1 MKTAPSAPLLFVELD
16 RARNTP
22 LHVQIYEQVK
32 DAVLRGDLAPGARL
46 PSSRLLARQWAVSR
60 NTVLNAYELLRSE
73 DYITSVR
80 GSATQITRQ
89 LNIDSPDQ
97 GQENGLHSEAETFIG
112 KTSRTVQLLKLKQTH
127 DRHHQRG
134 MRAFRPGL
142 PEIDQFPF
150 KFWNRILGRFWRNP
164 PEELLVGG
172 EINGYLPLRNEIAAY
187 LGAVRGVR
195 CQSHQIFITSGAQQ
209 AIDLVAR
216 TILDPGDKVW
226 VEDPGYGG
234 LETAFQ
240 AAGGIVCHIGLD
252 NEGID
257 VAAGN
262 RTAPDTVLAAVT
274 PSHQYPLGI
283 TMSLNRRLEL
293 LEWASRNGAWI
304 IEDDF
309 DSEYRYSG
317 KPVSALQ
324 GLDRSDRVIYIGTF
338 SKVLFPALRLGYVI
352 VPDSLIEPVS
362 SVKLATDDHPSIA
375 LQPALHQFFR
385 EGHFNSHIRK
395 MRKLYLQ
402 RQERLIELVGR
413 NLGGF
418 LEIGSSEAGM
428 HLVAELK
435 TGEESADRALNKLA
449 NKHGLIVP
457 AVSNYCRNARISNK
471 VLLGYAG
478 LSEDEMARSVEKL
491 SEITATLSG

>member
-32 DAVLRGDLAPGARL
+32 DAVLRGDLAPGVRL
-46 PSSRLLARQWAVSR
+46 PSSRLLARQWDVSR

-73 DYITSVR
+73 DYITSIR
-80 GSATQITRQ
+80 GSATQITHQ
-89 LNIDSPDQ
+89 LNIDPPDHDP
-97 GQENGLHSEAETFIG
+97 ENGLHAKEEAFTG
-112 KTSRTVQLLKLKQTH
+112 KTSRTVQLLKLKKTH
-127 DRHHQRG
+127 DRHHQPG

-164 PEELLVGG
+164 PPELLVGG

-234 LETAFQ
+234 LETAFK
-240 AAGGIVCHIGLD
+240 AAGGVVCHIGLD

-257 VAAGN
+257 VVEGN
-262 RTAPDTVLAAVT
+262 RTAPDAVLAAVT

-293 LEWASRNGAWI
+293 LEWASRKGALP
-304 IEDDF
+304 
-309 DSEYRYSG
+309 R
-317 KPVSALQ
+317 
-324 GLDRSDRVIYIGTF
+324 RR
-338 SKVLFPALRLGYVI
+338 
-352 VPDSLIEPVS
+352 
-362 SVKLATDDHPSIA
+362 
-375 LQPALHQFFR
+375 
-385 EGHFNSHIRK
+385 
-395 MRKLYLQ
+395 
-402 RQERLIELVGR
+402 
-413 NLGGF
+413 
-418 LEIGSSEAGM
+418 
-428 HLVAELK
+428 
-435 TGEESADRALNKLA
+435 
-449 NKHGLIVP
+449 
-457 AVSNYCRNARISNK
+457 
-471 VLLGYAG
+471 
-478 LSEDEMARSVEKL
+478 
-491 SEITATLSG
+491 